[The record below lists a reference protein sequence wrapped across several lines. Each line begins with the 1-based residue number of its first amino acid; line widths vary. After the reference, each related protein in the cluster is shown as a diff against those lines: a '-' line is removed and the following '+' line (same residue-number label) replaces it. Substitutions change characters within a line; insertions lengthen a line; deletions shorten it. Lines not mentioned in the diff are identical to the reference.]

1 MKVKTMTV
9 AMKVK
14 AIVKAKA
21 SAAKV
26 AARKRSVAAIKR
38 AKSKTV
44 KAMVKAKASA
54 AKVAAGKR
62 SVAAIKRAKSKIARG
77 QMAKFMV
84 LKGSK
89 AKTSG
94 GLTKDK
100 LSLNKKG
107 KIVSRKASEASK
119 ARFHLGG
126 RSWRQWHEAVAV
138 ARKQL
143 NVSGFVLIN
152 GPTIEGKAIFKK
164 ARALYNVFKL
174 EAN

>member
-9 AMKVK
+9 AMK
-14 AIVKAKA
+14 
-21 SAAKV
+21 
-26 AARKRSVAAIKR
+26 
-38 AKSKTV
+38 V

-54 AKVAAGKR
+54 AKVAASKR
-62 SVAAIKRAKSKIARG
+62 SVAAIKRAKSKFARG

-100 LSLNKKG
+100 LSLNNKG

-126 RSWRQWHEAVAV
+126 KSWRQWHEAVAA
-138 ARKQL
+138 ARYCRRTRL
-143 NVSGFVLIN
+143 DNRAA
-152 GPTIEGKAIFKK
+152 PH
-164 ARALYNVFKL
+164 ARCT
-174 EAN
+174 